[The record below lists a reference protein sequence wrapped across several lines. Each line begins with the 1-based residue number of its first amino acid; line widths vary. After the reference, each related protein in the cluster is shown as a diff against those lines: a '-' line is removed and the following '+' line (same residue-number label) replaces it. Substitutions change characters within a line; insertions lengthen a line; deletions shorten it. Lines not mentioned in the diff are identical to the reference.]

1 MSEPRATTTGTGT
14 GRAAASAPDL
24 PPRRALAVAAA
35 ALWLPALLAFA
46 FGPLTECGHCVRTY
60 VGLLPVFPGLLGALP
75 LCGALELEQAPWL
88 WVVAGL
94 ASLALLAAL
103 ARAARRAR
111 RRDVLVPLAALLAAA
126 QALVLSHVL
135 RA

>member
-1 MSEPRATTTGTGT
+1 MEPQPAPATV
-14 GRAAASAPDL
+14 PDL

-35 ALWLPALLAFA
+35 ALWLPALLAFV

-60 VGLLPVFPGLLGALP
+60 ATLLPVFPGLLGAFP
-75 LCGALELEQAPWL
+75 LCGALELGRAPWL

-94 ASLALLAAL
+94 LSLALLAGL

-111 RRDVLVPLAALLAAA
+111 RRDVLVPLAALLAAV
-126 QALVLSHVL
+126 QALALSHAL